1 MSDKKKPPKLRL
13 LTKSESH
20 ETLHLESIVVN
31 SEKRKSLPPIP
42 DVAEVKH
49 ESSIKITKTKNCCS
63 ERDSPPT
70 MRKSKKKSHFK
81 SPLSQ
86 TMTII
91 FLLIIALANAQTPEF
106 SICHNEH
113 QFSRRNLHDF
123 MHAKR
128 QTKDVV
134 GLLFEW
140 CSSSP
145 LCADAY
151 HIGTGKTKKDEAS
164 FRYIAKHWLQMGD
177 GSVDLFRPFNETVC
191 ENETFDDLLKTLWVV
206 AMRLHVKETIRL
218 ECGANEKV
226 VFDSETQQM
235 HCVCIADRNCLDS
248 SVWRASSLNWSN
260 VTTTIAAIVLI
271 VVACQMF
278 LTSMQKRHTY
288 HRLFLECK
296 QKCGARDEFI
306 KNL

>member
-1 MSDKKKPPKLRL
+1 MSDSKKNIKLRL
-13 LTKSESH
+13 LTKSESC
-20 ETLHLESIVVN
+20 ESLQFEPVVAN
-31 SEKRKSLPPIP
+31 DVKRKSSPSTKSNTIR
-42 DVAEVKH
+42 D
-49 ESSIKITKTKNCCS
+49 ESSIKTTKTANISAEKDAPIA
-63 ERDSPPT
+63 R
-70 MRKSKKKSHFK
+70 KKKSHFK

-86 TMTII
+86 TVSMV
-91 FLLIIALANAQTPEF
+91 FLLLLAFASAQTPEF

-113 QFSRRNLHDF
+113 QFSRRHLQDF
-123 MHAKR
+123 MHIKR

-140 CSSSP
+140 CSSSA

-151 HIGTGKTKKDEAS
+151 HIGTAKTKNDEAS

-177 GSVDLFRPFNETVC
+177 GSVDLLRPFNETVC
-191 ENETFDDLLKTLWVV
+191 ENETFDELLKTLWIV

-235 HCVCIADRNCLDS
+235 HCVCISDRNCLDS

-260 VTTTIAAIVLI
+260 VTTTIAGVVLI
-271 VVACQMF
+271 IVACQMF
-278 LTSMQKRHTY
+278 LASMQKRHTY

-296 QKCGARDEFI
+296 QKCGGREEFI